1 MSREGR
7 HFVYRCLDSAG
18 RVIYVGCTKDVAARM
33 KQHIKTGI
41 TAETHRLRVT
51 VHQSRAAALQT
62 ERAEIT
68 QHEPR
73 LNRQIYLMNIADWPD
88 SKLRERM
95 DAEAQRR
102 THAPFTGDANSALRC
117 LRREHER
124 RAAPATTA

>member
-1 MSREGR
+1 MKSGR
-7 HFVYRCLDSAG
+7 HFVYRCLDSVG
-18 RVIYVGCTKDVAARM
+18 RVIYVGCSRDVAARM

-41 TAETHRLRVT
+41 AAETHRLRVT

-73 LNRQIYLMNIADWPD
+73 LNRQIYLMNIADWSD

-102 THAPFTGDANSALRC
+102 THAPFSGDANSALRC

-124 RAAPATTA
+124 RAAPAPTA

>member
-1 MSREGR
+1 MKSGR
-7 HFVYRCLDSAG
+7 HYVYRCLDSVG
-18 RVIYVGCTKDVAARM
+18 RVIYVGCSQDVAARM

-41 TAETHRLRVT
+41 AAETHRLRVT

-62 ERAEIT
+62 ERAEIA

-73 LNRQIYLMNIADWPD
+73 LNRQIYLMNIADWSD

-102 THAPFTGDANSALRC
+102 THGPFTGDANSALRC

-124 RAAPATTA
+124 RVTPATTA